1 MFENIGINL
10 CSLTRQKE
18 GQVLFKLL
26 RSLRNQGL
34 GHEVILSFLDV
45 HVFSNCYFLQV
56 FFSFTDHCLIFCKDV
71 AQPAITAWSNAAV
84 NCNPDPP
91 NLGE

>member
-26 RSLRNQGL
+26 ESLRNQGL
-34 GHEVILSFLDV
+34 GHELIVSLLDV
-45 HVFSNCYFLQV
+45 AIFSKCCFLQV
-56 FFSFTDHCLIFCKDV
+56 FFSFTDHCF
-71 AQPAITAWSNAAV
+71 
-84 NCNPDPP
+84 
-91 NLGE
+91 NLL

>member
-26 RSLRNQGL
+26 ESLRNQGL
-34 GHEVILSFLDV
+34 GISFNLFKNVSVKDHGDSSSRNSSMLMHGSRKTFGSGILAEKKYLDIKE
-45 HVFSNCYFLQV
+45 FSLLL
-56 FFSFTDHCLIFCKDV
+56 STD
-71 AQPAITAWSNAAV
+71 S
-84 NCNPDPP
+84 
-91 NLGE
+91 

>member
-26 RSLRNQGL
+26 LGSLRNQGL
-34 GHEVILSFLDV
+34 GHELIVSFLDAAS
-45 HVFSNCYFLQV
+45 FSKCCFLQV
-56 FFSFTDHCLIFCKDV
+56 FFSFTDYCF
-71 AQPAITAWSNAAV
+71 
-84 NCNPDPP
+84 
-91 NLGE
+91 NLL